1 MTMQFISAQ
10 HDYERTSDYMK
21 EYLKTLKPSV
31 EAKAEVNSRLQAQK
45 EWHAQQ
51 GKPLSTHEEREYIR
65 LQFAEWGFDVRF

>member
-1 MTMQFISAQ
+1 MTMQFISTQ

-51 GKPLSTHEEREYIR
+51 GKPLSTH
-65 LQFAEWGFDVRF
+65 